1 MSELAALEH
10 VLRQRPEDE
19 AAWVAYGKRLKVQG
33 DPRAELIDLELRVRA
48 KEDGANRALD
58 VARRKL
64 RGELGLS
71 DDDGVQGDFTWA
83 RFRVYEVSRNHAAAL
98 TQLARYPLV
107 DAADLDL
114 AALSGTALPTCLDGL
129 ARLRP
134 RQLRLDELAL
144 SEEEVALLLESPAIA
159 TLEQLVLQPASDSF
173 DGDALLARLGPQ
185 LSQLSLKQL
194 GLWNLNLGAAGLR
207 TLAKHGPWRSLEY
220 LMLGHNNEPLGA
232 GVCRLLDG
240 VVMPRL
246 SGLAVA
252 SSEVEPGALSE
263 LALQPGVA
271 RLESLSMWQSHA
283 GERFWSALATSH
295 NVRSLRF
302 LNADESD
309 LTDELAL
316 GLSRSRALKL
326 TRLDMM
332 FTTLSVSTAVALLKS
347 QRQLTLRCQIVQ
359 RELYQK
365 LRLRRFG
372 KRFILGLP
380 IDCGSVGWP
389 FRWHFQMDPR
399 YCSAAA

>member
-1 MSELAALEH
+1 MSELAALED
-10 VLRQRPEDE
+10 VLRQRPQDE
-19 AAWVAYGKRLKVQG
+19 AAWVAYGKLLKLRG

-48 KEDGANRALD
+48 KEDGAYRALN

-71 DDDGVQGDFTWA
+71 EEDGVCGDFTWA
-83 RFRVYEVSRNHAAAL
+83 RFRVYEVKRNHAAAL
-98 TQLARYPLV
+98 TQLARYPLL
-107 DAADLDL
+107 DAAELEL
-114 AALSGTALPTCLDGL
+114 SALSGTALPTCVEGL

-144 SEEEVALLLESPAIA
+144 SAEEVALLVGSPAIA

-185 LSQLSLKQL
+185 LSQSSLKQL

-220 LMLGHNNEPLGA
+220 LMLGHNDEPLGA
-232 GVCRLLDG
+232 GVCQLLDG
-240 VVMPRL
+240 AVMPRL
-246 SGLAVA
+246 SGLALA

-263 LALQPGVA
+263 LALRPGVA
-271 RLESLSMWQSHA
+271 RLESLSLWQTHA
-283 GERFWSALATSH
+283 GERFWSSLATGE
-295 NVRSLRF
+295 NLRSLRF

-316 GLSRSRALKL
+316 GLSRSRTLSLA
-326 TRLDMM
+326 RLDMM

-347 QRQLTLRCQIVQ
+347 QRQLTLRCKIVQ

-365 LRLRRFG
+365 LRLWRFG
-372 KRFILGLP
+372 KRFILGP
-380 IDCGSVGWP
+380 PKDCGSVGWP
-389 FRWHFQMDPR
+389 FLRHFRMDP
-399 YCSAAA
+399 Y